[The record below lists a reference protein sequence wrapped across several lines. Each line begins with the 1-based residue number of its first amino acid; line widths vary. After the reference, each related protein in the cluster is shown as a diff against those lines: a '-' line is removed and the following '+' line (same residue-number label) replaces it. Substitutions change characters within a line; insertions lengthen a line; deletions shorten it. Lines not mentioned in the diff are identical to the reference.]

1 MVMFSRVYPYG
12 KIYQRVHF
20 CPTLNMCSLC
30 QLPLNK
36 AVRMLV
42 GKKKRLESVKVT
54 LLKIFAYKAKECK
67 PLKKKKKK
75 KTNSSIMA
83 KENKK
88 QFPEKKTPMDSG

>member
-1 MVMFSRVYPYG
+1 MFSGVYPYG

-30 QLPLNK
+30 RLPLNK

-67 PLKKKKKK
+67 PLKKKKI

-88 QFPEKKTPMDSG
+88 QFPEKKMPMYSG